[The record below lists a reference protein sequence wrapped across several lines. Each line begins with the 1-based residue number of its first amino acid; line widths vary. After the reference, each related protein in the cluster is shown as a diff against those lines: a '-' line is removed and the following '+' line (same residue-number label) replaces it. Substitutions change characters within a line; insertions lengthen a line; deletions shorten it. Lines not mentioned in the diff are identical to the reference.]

1 MSLHGQVLFAD
12 DQHSLGPHS
21 LKPEESRNETLQ
33 YRGPVKAGFAAEILD
48 G

>member
-21 LKPEESRNETLQ
+21 LKLEVSRNETLL
-33 YRGPVKAGFAAEILD
+33 YPAPGKADFAAGIRE